1 MAKIKKPKVTE
12 QYICVVCEKP
22 IPPQRVEALKFLGT
36 ERNMW
41 ACVQHSPTQK
51 VQGIFLQEAGT
62 DLRVVRKVYNDS
74 VRAVFRSSE
83 EEKPAQVDAKE
94 VENE

>member
-1 MAKIKKPKVTE
+1 MAKIKKPKVSV
-12 QYICVVCEKP
+12 QYMCVVCEKP

-36 ERNMW
+36 EENMW
-41 ACVQHSPTQK
+41 ACVEHSTTQK

-83 EEKPAQVDAKE
+83 EEKPLSI
-94 VENE
+94 